1 MKVREIL
8 RLLKGDDW
16 YLVATEGSH
25 RQFKHP
31 TKPGRVTV
39 SGHPSADIH
48 PKTLKSILTQAG
60 LKKRWGAKITMQ
72 YAMIIEKGDRNYSAY
87 FPDLPGCIAT
97 GETLDEV
104 KQRMREALELH
115 LRGLR
120 EDGLPIPEPS
130 LVEYVDAA

>member
-1 MKVREIL
+1 
-8 RLLKGDDW
+8 
-16 YLVATEGSH
+16 
-25 RQFKHP
+25 
-31 TKPGRVTV
+31 
-39 SGHPSADIH
+39 
-48 PKTLKSILTQAG
+48 
-60 LKKRWGAKITMQ
+60 MQ
-72 YAMIIEKGDRNYSAY
+72 YAMIVEKGENNYSAY

-97 GETLDEV
+97 GKTLPEI